1 MMASSREIR
10 RRIRSVRN
18 ISQITRAMEMVSAS
32 RMRRATQRVVATRPY
47 TERISAVIA
56 SLAGAAGVAAGEDV
70 SFPLLDKRPIQ
81 RAELILITPDKGL
94 TGAMNSNVIRRASR
108 YILNEAGVPVSVV
121 AVGRKGRDF
130 MVRYRREVVAEFTA
144 LGDYPT
150 LDQINPIAQ
159 VAVDDFVS
167 GKVDAVFLVYTRFIN
182 TLTQRPELQQLLPV
196 EPPAEAADGGPK
208 ANFIFEPSPEAV
220 LNSLLPRYVDQQ
232 VYRAVLESIASEH
245 SARMVAMRNATDNA
259 RDLVSDLTLSYNKA
273 RQAQITREVS
283 EIAAGANALRG

>member
-1 MMASSREIR
+1 MVSSREIR

-32 RMRRATQRVVATRPY
+32 KMRRAQQRVVATRPY
-47 TERISAVIA
+47 TERISTVLAD
-56 SLAGAAGVAAGEDV
+56 LAGLAAGAGAEEGQ
-70 SFPLLDKRPIQ
+70 FPLLDQRPVQ
-81 RAELILITPDKGL
+81 RVAVILITPDKGL

-108 YILNEAGVPVSVV
+108 YILNDAGVPVEVIT
-121 AVGRKGRDF
+121 VGKKGRDF
-130 MVRYRREVVAEFTA
+130 MVRYRRDVVAEFTA

-150 LDQINPIAQ
+150 LAQVSPIAQ

-167 GKVDAVFLVYTRFIN
+167 GKVDAVQLIYTRFIN
-182 TLTQRPELQQLLPV
+182 TLSQRPELQQLLPV
-196 EPPAEAADGGPK
+196 RPPAEAEAERTATD
-208 ANFIFEPSPEAV
+208 FIFEPSPAVV

-232 VYRAVLESIASEH
+232 VYRAILESIASEH

-259 RDLVSDLTLSYNKA
+259 RELVSELTLSYNKA

-283 EIAAGANALRG
+283 EIAAGANALGG

>member
-1 MMASSREIR
+1 MVSSREIR

-196 EPPAEAADGGPK
+196 EPPAAAADGGPK